1 MHKSTWR
8 ENINIVLSTH
18 IHFRAKETYFCDAW
32 ISLEIKNIIK
42 IALIRMMLLWIKW
55 KVNLCIQPQK
65 NVHLGRILIEWD
77 KSIRKK
83 NNLLYWTRDNISSI
97 LRAKY
102 TVRSGARVP
111 FSVNWR
117 CSYCYCRVY
126 VIIIITFYG
135 LLFRWHQTLN
145 YKNQNIHN
153 ESSKIAR
160 TRKRFRSESLNY
172 RI

>member
-42 IALIRMMLLWIKW
+42 IVLIRMMLLWIKW

-83 NNLLYWTRDNISSI
+83 IIYCIERATIYRVFYVQNTLFARERECHSVWIDVVPIVIVAYTLL
-97 LRAKY
+97 
-102 TVRSGARVP
+102 
-111 FSVNWR
+111 
-117 CSYCYCRVY
+117 
-126 VIIIITFYG
+126 
-135 LLFRWHQTLN
+135 LL
-145 YKNQNIHN
+145 
-153 ESSKIAR
+153 
-160 TRKRFRSESLNY
+160 
-172 RI
+172 